1 MTKVGRND
9 PCPCGSGKKFKK
21 CHFGKEDELL
31 PDGIGEIS
39 IEMSEKITGLT
50 PVLYGR
56 SKEMID
62 QLDIKGL
69 TGSEIRVR
77 FIDLKQYDDLKLAGK
92 PLLQKNKE
100 AVGGVVVNVL
110 KTGKSDPDNI
120 YVAISP
126 KIGDSVLVHQ
136 LAHVLDYLG
145 GSKLMPGIAKA
156 LSFDLGIPVEHLEHP
171 EEFGY
176 WLDYLQKK
184 FDVCLDADDTIISY
198 LYENGMLIKGG
209 DIEKQ
214 DRFILKSKSDRIL
227 KFLGERGADIDALIC
242 ERPGYIGSRVG
253 KD

>member
-1 MTKVGRND
+1 MKTIGRND

-21 CHFGKEDELL
+21 CHLGKEDELL
-31 PDGIGEIS
+31 EGMGEIS
-39 IEMSEKITGLT
+39 LEMSQRITSL
-50 PVLYGR
+50 PEVSYGR

-62 QLDIKGL
+62 GLDIKAF
-69 TGSEIRVR
+69 TGSEIGIR
-77 FIDLKQYDDLKLAGK
+77 FIDLKQYDDLNLSG
-92 PLLQKNKE
+92 QQSFRRNKE
-100 AVGGVVVNVL
+100 GAGGVLVNIL

-126 KIGDSVLVHQ
+126 AIGDSVLVHQ

-145 GSKLMPGIAKA
+145 GSKLMPGIAKPM
-156 LSFDLGIPVEHLEHP
+156 SFDVGVPVEHLEHP
-171 EEFGY
+171 QEFGY
-176 WLDYLQKK
+176 WLDFLQKK
-184 FDVCLDADDTIISY
+184 FDVYLDADDTIITY
-198 LYENGMLIKGG
+198 LYENGMLIKGE

-227 KFLGERGADIDALIC
+227 KFLGEKGAEIDALIC